1 MTIQEKIA
9 SLPHINTIKDKV
21 KDVMWFKTDN
31 PNIVFKVNITWERID
46 IRDRAK
52 EKARLLQEKQLLE
65 NEVEIRKAETEA
77 MIEIQANNIQSI
89 IDDIEKD
96 HEQWQ

>member
-31 PNIVFKVNITWERID
+31 PNIVFRVNVTWERID

-52 EKARLLQEKQLLE
+52 EKQRLEQTKQIMEQDAVARAQ
-65 NEVEIRKAETEA
+65 AE
-77 MIEIQANNIQSI
+77 ANAIQST
-89 IDDIEKD
+89 IDLMDKE
-96 HEQWQ
+96 HEEWQ